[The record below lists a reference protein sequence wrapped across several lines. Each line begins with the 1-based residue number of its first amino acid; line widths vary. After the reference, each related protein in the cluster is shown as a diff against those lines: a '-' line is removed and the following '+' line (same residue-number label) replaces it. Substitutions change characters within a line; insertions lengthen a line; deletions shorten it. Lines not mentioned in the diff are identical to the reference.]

1 MIFYR
6 EKEMKFLIKLF
17 MLIASLFFA
26 VVLLIKFVQ
35 GCTLKEA
42 VGILEEFCIEMR
54 ENCPFASCGSGFSG
68 ETETEEESTSA

>member
-1 MIFYR
+1 MIFYG

-26 VVLLIKFVQ
+26 VVLVIKFVQ

-42 VGILEEFCIEMR
+42 VGILEEFCTELR
-54 ENCPFASCGSGFSG
+54 ENCPFACCGSGFSG
-68 ETETEEESTSA
+68 ETKTGEGFTSA